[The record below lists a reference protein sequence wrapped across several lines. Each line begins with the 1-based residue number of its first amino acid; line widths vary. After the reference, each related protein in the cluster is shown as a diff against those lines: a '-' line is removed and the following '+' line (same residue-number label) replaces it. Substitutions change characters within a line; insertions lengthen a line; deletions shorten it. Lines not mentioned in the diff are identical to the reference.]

1 MTLSPLNQ
9 TTLSK
14 VGTVGM
20 KINSDKTK
28 ILLVNYQFSNQLPTS
43 LENLEIVEDFKY
55 LGVKIASSYDDLK
68 QRCGIAWNQDII

>member
-9 TTLSK
+9 TTPSK

-28 ILLVNYQFSNQLPTS
+28 ILLVNYQLSNQLPTS